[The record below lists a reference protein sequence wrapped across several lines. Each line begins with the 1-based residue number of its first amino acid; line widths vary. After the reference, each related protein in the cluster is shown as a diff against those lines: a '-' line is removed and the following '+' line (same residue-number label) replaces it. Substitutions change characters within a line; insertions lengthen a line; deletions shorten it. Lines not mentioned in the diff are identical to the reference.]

1 MKKKEDIIFLGIIIL
16 IMVGG
21 LIKPFIKPIDIVYIE
36 NRPAQIMP
44 EFTMEKFIN
53 KTYQDDIE
61 KAFSDQ
67 IPLSGRMKLFEKGL
81 SFLAQ
86 QSFYKLL
93 NSNSYYQLSPS
104 VYMYKN
110 YLVYMT
116 YNFSEIKTELD
127 NKIDNYNK
135 ALKNL
140 KDVKKYLY
148 YIEKD
153 TDIDFITNKKLN
165 AYEYLVN
172 NLNKDIVSDKFSIN
186 NYQEFSNYFYQTDHH
201 WNYKGSYKGYTDL
214 VKMLTNDEPIIFSS
228 EKCTRSKVYGSKSA
242 NIGSSNLFDEYMCA
256 YTFDLKDHDIYIDNK
271 KVDSYGN
278 SEYVL
283 NVEPEITSYGDFYG
297 WDEFLLIEF
306 DYHNVE
312 KENLL
317 IIGESYD
324 NAITELLASHFNK
337 TYNVDLR
344 NYKEITFDI
353 NDFIK
358 KNNIKN
364 VLLIGNVD
372 FYRLSDFNLK
382 VGE

>member
-1 MKKKEDIIFLGIIIL
+1 MKKKEDIVFLGIIIL

-21 LIKPFIKPIDIVYIE
+21 LLKPFIKPVDIVYIE
-36 NRPAQIMP
+36 NRPAEKVP
-44 EFTMEKFIN
+44 EFTLENFIN
-53 KTYQDDIE
+53 KTYQDNIE

-67 IPLSGRMKLFEKGL
+67 IPLSEKMKLFEKGL

-86 QSFYKLL
+86 QGFYKLL

-110 YLVYMT
+110 SLVYMT
-116 YNFSEIKTELD
+116 YNFFKIKEELD
-127 NKIDNYNK
+127 NKINNYNL

-140 KDVKKYLY
+140 KVVKKYLY

-153 TDIDFITNKKLN
+153 TDIDFVTNQKLM
-165 AYEYLVN
+165 AYEYLID
-172 NLNKDIVSDKFSIN
+172 NLNKDIVTKKFTID
-186 NYQEFSNYFYQTDHH
+186 NYQEFSDYFYQTDHH
-201 WNYKGSYKGYTDL
+201 WNYKGSYRGYNDL
-214 VKMLTNDEPIIFSS
+214 VKMLTNDDPVSFTS
-228 EKCTRSKVYGSKSA
+228 EKCINSKVYGSKSA

-256 YTFDLKDHDIYIDNK
+256 YTFDLKEHDVYIDNK
-271 KVDSYGN
+271 KVDSYGDYQ
-278 SEYVL
+278 YVL

-297 WDEFLLIEF
+297 WDEFKLIEF
-306 DYHNVE
+306 DYHNIE

-324 NAITELLASHFNK
+324 NAIIELLASHFNK
-337 TYNVDLR
+337 TFNIDLR
-344 NYKEITFDI
+344 NYEKNTFDL
-353 NDFIK
+353 NEFVK
-358 KNNIKN
+358 KHNIKN

-382 VGE
+382 VGK